1 MFDVFIRD
9 WKADRERA
17 IGRGGFWEVI
27 PVHDDLSLCGK
38 GNGNRKSEDS
48 SEAIGSH
55 RQALSL
61 WRDMMERRTDRRN
74 WGEATIL
81 PLASARIASYLVCG

>member
-9 WKADRERA
+9 RKADRERA

-38 GNGNRKSEDS
+38 GTP
-48 SEAIGSH
+48 AT
-55 RQALSL
+55 LSL
-61 WRDMMERRTDRRN
+61 WRGMMERRADRRN